1 MAKRVFLIGNG
12 NSRKDF
18 NLERLRPHGKIYGCN
33 AIYRDGFRPDVLVAV
48 DHGIMHEIY
57 NAGVAEEIPC
67 YFRDW
72 TRVPEGHYEMMKW
85 AGLNLDER
93 EKVKKHFDKFNENE
107 KGDRTE
113 FVMHGMNMAG
123 KVSIIRRYENK
134 PETYNVMKKELD
146 FSDCNVSWV
155 HDGDKAISL
164 TDFYRDNSEFKKDR
178 GWAAGPTSGMI
189 ALTIEKPDEVYLL
202 GHDIK
207 SNSNT
212 VNNLFAGT
220 KHYVAKENSPTPG
233 VNWEQQWCNLMKEFP
248 KTKFYKVNP
257 NADRGPDKVSQP
269 VELWNRFVGKNVFY
283 LDYPELQAKL
293 GLPLGENSV

>member
-1 MAKRVFLIGNG
+1 MKRVFLIGNG
-12 NSRKDF
+12 GSRKDF
-18 NLERLRPHGKIYGCN
+18 DLNQLRPHGKIYACN

-85 AGLNLDER
+85 AGLNMDER
-93 EKVKKHFDKFNENE
+93 ETVKKHFDAFNENE

-123 KVSIIRRYENK
+123 KINIIRRYKDK
-134 PETYNVMKKELD
+134 PEPHKIIKKQID
-146 FSDCNVSWV
+146 HSDCNISWV
-155 HDGDKAISL
+155 HDGDKAKCVQQW
-164 TDFYRDNSEFKKDR
+164 TREKTEFKKDR
-178 GWAAGPTSGMI
+178 GWAAGPMSGMI
-189 ALTIEKPDEVYLL
+189 ACVEEQPDEVYLI

-207 SNSNT
+207 SNT
-212 VNNLFAGT
+212 DRVNNIFAGT
-220 KHYVAKENSPTPG
+220 RHYVTKEDSPTPG
-233 VNWEQQWCNLMKEFP
+233 NNWEQQWCNLIKEFS

-257 NADRGPDKVSQP
+257 NADKGPDNVSQP
-269 VELWNRFVGKNVFY
+269 IELWSRFKDKNLY
-283 LDYPELQAKL
+283 YINYSELQAKL